1 MDSPTQPT
9 PPTEADIACAK
20 FIGDM
25 VENLLAGKP
34 HPFGVTFAGS
44 IAAHVR
50 SEVAK
55 ATEPLLSRIAD
66 LERDRAVLDWIDR
79 YNRIIRYT
87 DVDGG
92 WVWICGNV
100 GAELLNSPHFRTV
113 REAVL
118 WALAEIQKGQP

>member
-1 MDSPTQPT
+1 MNSPTQPT
-9 PPTEADIACAK
+9 QPTEADIACAK

-55 ATEPLLSRIAD
+55 ATVELRRRL
-66 LERDRAVLDWIDR
+66 DRKKI
-79 YNRIIRYT
+79 
-87 DVDGG
+87 
-92 WVWICGNV
+92 
-100 GAELLNSPHFRTV
+100 S
-113 REAVL
+113 
-118 WALAEIQKGQP
+118 